1 MEKNEQQPSFN
12 RMYSWPPLG
21 IEDTCVQ
28 RLWQA
33 LCSRHGRE
41 AQEQLAE
48 AHVAVAGLGGLGSNI
63 AVQLT
68 RIGIGKL
75 TLLDFDRVDITNLN
89 RQHYFLHH
97 VGQYKTEALRKIL
110 AMINP
115 GIQITCI
122 TDRLTASTVI
132 PYLQEANII
141 CEAFDVA
148 DQKAMLVREVRRQ
161 LPETT
166 IVSGNGMAGYGRT
179 NDMCVKRLGRHL
191 YLCGD
196 GHSGTEGKLS
206 VMAPRVVLCASQM
219 ANVVTSIVLGGREI

>member
-1 MEKNEQQPSFN
+1 MEKHKQKADFN
-12 RMYSWPPLG
+12 SINSWPPL
-21 IEDTCVQ
+21 ETEENDVQ

-33 LCSRHGRE
+33 LCSRHGRDV
-41 AQEQLAE
+41 QEQLAK

-75 TLLDFDRVDITNLN
+75 TLIDFDRVDITNLN

-122 TDRLTASTVI
+122 TDRLTPSTVI
-132 PYLQEANII
+132 PYLQESTIV

-148 DQKAMLVREVRRQ
+148 DQKAMLVREIRRQ
-161 LPETT
+161 LPEIT

-179 NDMCVKRLGRHL
+179 NDMCVKRLGTHL

-196 GHSGTEGKLS
+196 GYSGIEGKNS

-219 ANVVTSIVLGGREI
+219 ANVVTSSVVGGKP